1 MIQSKIVNIEM
12 KIKCNCKI
20 HVKPEKLRCERG
32 SFMYSISFEI
42 YTMKKKKPA
51 IFKYFSW
58 KVIRR
63 IKSANSRLSFG
74 EISISFLHTY
84 FVIL

>member
-1 MIQSKIVNIEM
+1 M

-42 YTMKKKKPA
+42 YKMKKNPA

>member
-1 MIQSKIVNIEM
+1 M

-42 YTMKKKKPA
+42 YTMKKKPA

>member
-1 MIQSKIVNIEM
+1 M

-42 YTMKKKKPA
+42 YTMKKNPA
-51 IFKYFSW
+51 IFNYFSW

-63 IKSANSRLSFG
+63 IKSADSRLSFG

>member
-1 MIQSKIVNIEM
+1 M

-42 YTMKKKKPA
+42 YTMKKDPA

>member
-42 YTMKKKKPA
+42 YTMKKKPRNIQ
-51 IFKYFSW
+51 IFFMESNTTNKKCKLKAKFW
-58 KVIRR
+58 RNINIV
-63 IKSANSRLSFG
+63 
-74 EISISFLHTY
+74 LHTY